1 MGSCMCKEKTSTGRE
16 VGRVVAQQNVV
27 TDDHD
32 SVDLTHQ
39 VTNRTQHSSIVSS
52 VTSLRS
58 GYSKTQRRNIN
69 VLVEETLNLIRTLI
83 DNEQEPPQAMIQ
95 LHKIA
100 ETEEGWMDVA
110 KSLILSI
117 PLDDPLG
124 PAVITLLLDECPLP
138 TKEAIAELRETLCLS
153 KSGPT
158 KLFSECS
165 SQRNICVLLGCLAE
179 KLAGPNSL
187 ALLTNEVLEYLI
199 TNLAV
204 HNPPVIILH
213 SLVALEKFAQTSEN
227 KTTITRAL
235 QMSSRRP
242 LEKLEI
248 WWHNDDFLRREV
260 GFCSQWCLD
269 NLFTPEGRQYSY
281 LKEDLTNIN
290 VMLNSND
297 VSEYLK
303 ISADGLE
310 ARCDASSFESVRSTF
325 QVDSGVWYY
334 EVTVITAGVM
344 QIGWATKDSSFLN
357 HEGYGIG
364 DDEFSIAYDGCRQR
378 IWYGAHSH
386 SQSHPCWKSDLNLH
400 LQQKGMYGSEQLNR
414 IKNAFHLDY
423 TE

>member
-1 MGSCMCKEKTSTGRE
+1 MIVSVWLLILLRREVFHLFKVSGARIPYLWGALAGRMGSCMCKEKTSTGRE
-16 VGRVVAQQNVV
+16 VGRVVTQQNVIGG
-27 TDDHD
+27 HD
-32 SVDLTHQ
+32 SIDTGHPTHQ
-39 VTNRTQHSSIVSS
+39 VTNRTQHSSVVSS
-52 VTSLRS
+52 VSSLQS
-58 GYSKTQRRNIN
+58 GYSRSLRRNVN

-138 TKEAIAELRETLCLS
+138 AKEAIAELRETLCLS
-153 KSGPT
+153 KSGPN

-187 ALLTNEVLEYLI
+187 ALLTHEVLEYLV
-199 TNLAV
+199 TNLSV

-227 KTTITRAL
+227 KATITRAL
-235 QMSSRRP
+235 QMSNPRP
-242 LEKLEI
+242 LEKLET

-269 NLFTPEGRQYSY
+269 NLC
-281 LKEDLTNIN
+281 K
-290 VMLNSND
+290 
-297 VSEYLK
+297 
-303 ISADGLE
+303 
-310 ARCDASSFESVRSTF
+310 
-325 QVDSGVWYY
+325 VDS
-334 EVTVITAGVM
+334 IP
-344 QIGWATKDSSFLN
+344 I
-357 HEGYGIG
+357 
-364 DDEFSIAYDGCRQR
+364 
-378 IWYGAHSH
+378 
-386 SQSHPCWKSDLNLH
+386 
-400 LQQKGMYGSEQLNR
+400 
-414 IKNAFHLDY
+414 
-423 TE
+423 